1 MWHLRNEWS
10 DDKEGVRRKEM
21 ASWNSLMEE
30 EMSPPSISK
39 QEKPPA
45 VFIHSL
51 VFLFGRKLKDKSKQ
65 KKVQM

>member
-1 MWHLRNEWS
+1 
-10 DDKEGVRRKEM
+10 M